1 MPDNVKTI
9 TVNFFQGDLSGWIN
23 WNLTLD
29 GVTHKLWASAVFP
42 PFADLVRFLEDV
54 AAARL
59 PAKFELDEEG
69 VVKVFSARAEVDP
82 NLFHFALGDP
92 EAEPPL
98 TLVEGTFERR
108 QFVTAFYTEYVDF
121 VATRFQPERWRD
133 SDSSPHTI
141 SLTELKQLIDRLN

>member
-9 TVNFFQGDLSGWIN
+9 AVNFFQGDLTGWIN

-29 GVTHKLWASAVFP
+29 GATHKLWASAVFP

-59 PAKFELDEEG
+59 PAEFTLDEEG
-69 VVKVFSARAEVDP
+69 EVKTFTARAEVDL
-82 NLFHFALGDP
+82 NLFHFTLSDL

-121 VATRFQPERWRD
+121 VATHFQPERWRD
-133 SDSSPHTI
+133 PDSSPQTI
-141 SLTELKQLIDRLN
+141 SLTELKQLIDRLV